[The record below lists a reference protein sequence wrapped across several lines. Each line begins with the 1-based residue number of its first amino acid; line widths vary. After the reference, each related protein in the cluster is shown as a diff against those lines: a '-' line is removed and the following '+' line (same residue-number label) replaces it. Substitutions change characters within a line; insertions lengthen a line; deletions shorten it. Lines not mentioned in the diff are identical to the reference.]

1 MNSGFS
7 RAVSSEVKRPSA
19 DADAVVTTRRQSYV
33 RMGDPENRKLSLGR
47 RRSSGKEDVWDVT
60 MDIEEEVE
68 YVPWAGLFLRGGV
81 CTLGRFVLERWSMYL
96 GQVCS

>member
-1 MNSGFS
+1 M
-7 RAVSSEVKRPSA
+7 SSAVKRPSA

-33 RMGDPENRKLSLGR
+33 RMGDPADRKLSLGR

-68 YVPWAGLFLRGGV
+68 YVPWAGIKCSFFILV
-81 CTLGRFVLERWSMYL
+81 TSWSRNHPLYL
-96 GQVCS
+96 N